1 MPWNHGTSTIDRT
14 CGAETPVDTADVTV
28 WSYHVGADTDGDVT
42 ENRVPG
48 TPEQMILSVTT
59 NDVYR
64 NVLRTANLAVTQQ
77 RLRTVLTFP
86 LQNARA
92 KISIAGGQGV
102 VDHRVY
108 YEIVMY
114 QSANP
119 PPTLP
124 GRNNSFNVACV
135 VQGFNPLCT
144 SVANYTHSF
153 ACLPLPSPPPPMPP
167 SPPPSPPSPLP
178 PPPPTCGH
186 DCSCECCMPSDCPTR
201 SFYSFRGGSA
211 ASCTDYLCSAN
222 NYGCPDPGLHNSA
235 GFVSAT
241 YTATPPCGGWPPP
254 SPIPHTPP
262 SVTPTPASFNVL
274 LVVLPVV
281 GAALAFLV
289 LVLLHKC
296 MKTRRQNLRIAAER
310 EASRRR
316 EEMIKKAIQSKIA
329 SLQKK
334 IWDGESHGECA
345 ICMTEYKKGEELLV
359 LPCKHAFKTHCINE
373 WLMNKPKKAT
383 SATTSVVQIPTC
395 PLCKAPLIVEP
406 PEDGVTHIGVTGTGF
421 QMQGPTF
428 TA

>member
-1 MPWNHGTSTIDRT
+1 MRHAYLVLLLPFASSTTLQGSTTAAQLMSGQFVATSTFTEDHSSAPTWCTYATCNPSLPTHMPWNHGTSTIDRT
-14 CGAETPVDTADVTV
+14 CGAETLVDTADVTV

-144 SVANYTHSF
+144 SVAKASETGDDHVSEVRY
-153 ACLPLPSPPPPMPP
+153 
-167 SPPPSPPSPLP
+167 
-178 PPPPTCGH
+178 
-186 DCSCECCMPSDCPTR
+186 R
-201 SFYSFRGGSA
+201 S
-211 ASCTDYLCSAN
+211 
-222 NYGCPDPGLHNSA
+222 
-235 GFVSAT
+235 
-241 YTATPPCGGWPPP
+241 
-254 SPIPHTPP
+254 
-262 SVTPTPASFNVL
+262 
-274 LVVLPVV
+274 
-281 GAALAFLV
+281 
-289 LVLLHKC
+289 
-296 MKTRRQNLRIAAER
+296 M
-310 EASRRR
+310 
-316 EEMIKKAIQSKIA
+316 
-329 SLQKK
+329 
-334 IWDGESHGECA
+334 
-345 ICMTEYKKGEELLV
+345 
-359 LPCKHAFKTHCINE
+359 
-373 WLMNKPKKAT
+373 
-383 SATTSVVQIPTC
+383 
-395 PLCKAPLIVEP
+395 
-406 PEDGVTHIGVTGTGF
+406 
-421 QMQGPTF
+421 
-428 TA
+428 